1 MHRRPI
7 LLMSLALLFSG
18 CSINPVSPPLVV
30 SGHQPAQLP
39 RERGHLACAT
49 ALYQTLGRE
58 LRLRQ
63 RYQSKVLP
71 AQNMRMFL
79 LDGYVREHGARRPA
93 RFVCMT
99 ERTGRVRVLRLAE
112 IAVAEP

>member
-49 ALYQTLGRE
+49 ALYQTLGVS
-58 LRLRQ
+58 
-63 RYQSKVLP
+63 Y
-71 AQNMRMFL
+71 
-79 LDGYVREHGARRPA
+79 GCVRATSRRCC
-93 RFVCMT
+93 RR
-99 ERTGRVRVLRLAE
+99 RTCGCFFWAGTCASTGLGGPRALSA
-112 IAVAEP
+112 